1 MSYLHS
7 TSGENKAFRLVIGE
21 SLQLTNSFLDDV
33 ICEPGVAS
41 ERAGR
46 HLVIESASRRPP
58 LCNLFVCVCVCVCSK
73 LRRVISSTWTLQ
85 LMQGKPISGDSP
97 ARSLRLT
104 HPPGPD
110 ASTSVPAIIT
120 QRPNSETSRTL
131 APDCSWE
138 DLVYLKYFSHKSIL
152 INSKFP
158 FFCCFFQGQ
167 STQSRPSELIESSKH
182 LTQS

>member
-58 LCNLFVCVCVCVCSK
+58 LRNLFVCVCVCVQQIETCY
-73 LRRVISSTWTLQ
+73 Q
-85 LMQGKPISGDSP
+85 LNLDVTAD
-97 ARSLRLT
+97 AR
-104 HPPGPD
+104 
-110 ASTSVPAIIT
+110 
-120 QRPNSETSRTL
+120 
-131 APDCSWE
+131 
-138 DLVYLKYFSHKSIL
+138 
-152 INSKFP
+152 
-158 FFCCFFQGQ
+158 
-167 STQSRPSELIESSKH
+167 
-182 LTQS
+182 